1 MIVHITGGPYDGR
14 SLKSNSEDGEERRIA
29 HEFIASQKGVGSEV
43 HIAFA
48 DNDRLSQSQL
58 HTYEMVGYEPEE
70 GEASQL
76 TFEYRG
82 ILDWRK

>member
-14 SLKSNSEDGEERRIA
+14 SLNSDSDNGDERRIVHDFVA
-29 HEFIASQKGVGSEV
+29 FQKGVGSEV
-43 HIAFA
+43 HVSFTD
-48 DNDRLSQSQL
+48 DNRLSQSQI

-76 TFEYRG
+76 KFEYRG